1 MSFLGKKKA
10 QKIVN
15 QLRDQKKAKNIQF
28 NTFQDVLDSLN
39 KGSIS
44 KEKLLEVIDSWN

>member
-15 QLRDQKKAKNIQF
+15 QLRDKKKKNNTQF
-28 NTFQDVLDSLN
+28 KTFQDVLNSLS

-44 KEKLLEVIDSWN
+44 KEKLLEVIDKWN